1 MRAAGLLVFLSFIF
15 PPKKSNQYKSQ
26 NSKKESIS
34 GKKTGQKNSGI
45 QNNKQGRIKRAKS
58 ANSKNKLNR
67 RPRISRDL
75 QVDQEGDFLRAR
87 TTETKDQK
95 LKTKTQWREWQT
107 ARYKY
112 LSSWSLD
119 CLVNMWLPKMA
130 RKQTKAGSKH
140 TRWKVGQKHMDT
152 KTQSTCKHN
161 REIIFGGL

>member
-34 GKKTGQKNSGI
+34 GKKTGQKNPGI

-75 QVDQEGDFLRAR
+75 QVDQEGDFLRAG

-95 LKTKTQWREWQT
+95 LKTKTQ
-107 ARYKY
+107 
-112 LSSWSLD
+112 
-119 CLVNMWLPKMA
+119 
-130 RKQTKAGSKH
+130 
-140 TRWKVGQKHMDT
+140 
-152 KTQSTCKHN
+152 
-161 REIIFGGL
+161 